1 MSEGVC
7 IKYRSRLLLEKD
19 VVTCYAGYC
28 RVEVNPK
35 NETASLVGVDIK
47 VRDFFGRS

>member
-1 MSEGVC
+1 VAYFYQS
-7 IKYRSRLLLEKD
+7 
-19 VVTCYAGYC
+19 
-28 RVEVNPK
+28 EVNPK